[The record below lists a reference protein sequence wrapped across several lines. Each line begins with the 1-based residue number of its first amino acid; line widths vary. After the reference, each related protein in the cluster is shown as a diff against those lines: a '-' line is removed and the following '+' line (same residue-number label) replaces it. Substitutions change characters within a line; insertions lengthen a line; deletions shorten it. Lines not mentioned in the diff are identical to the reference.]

1 MKQKIKE
8 EVRYDRKCDFPARRE
23 IGWIS
28 GIAEL
33 EKPESFLEY
42 WIIMTITYRFADI
55 SEAEDIS
62 QVIIDT
68 LISTSSL
75 YYKQVHLIFRIY
87 IIECNR

>member
-8 EVRYDRKCDFPARRE
+8 EVRYDRKCDFPARWE

-55 SEAEDIS
+55 SEAEAIS
-62 QVIIDT
+62 KVIIDT

-75 YYKQVHLIFRIY
+75 YYKQVNLIFIIV

>member
-1 MKQKIKE
+1 M
-8 EVRYDRKCDFPARRE
+8 RFSSNTE
-23 IGWIS
+23 IGGIS

-55 SEAEDIS
+55 SEAEAIS